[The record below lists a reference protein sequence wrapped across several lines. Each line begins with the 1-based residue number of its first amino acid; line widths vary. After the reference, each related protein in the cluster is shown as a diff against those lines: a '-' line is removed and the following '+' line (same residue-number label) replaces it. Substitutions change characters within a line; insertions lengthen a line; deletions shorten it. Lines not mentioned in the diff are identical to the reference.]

1 MAIKTNENI
10 MKNILIIFIIFFG
23 VSSCKTLQNK
33 SKEKALVS
41 EDIILFNKGVSIY
54 EVVKELYLEDKIEKI
69 DTLTQKGKIKY
80 EILVD
85 EKESILD
92 LAFEK
97 FEEYTEKYPK
107 SKLYH
112 KALYNLAQIS
122 SQIEYYE
129 DEEIKY
135 LNLILSSDANDKEN
149 SGRSGLMSNPYANFK
164 NEASKR
170 LTEIY
175 IEKEDFKK
183 ALEYAELNKKYPYQH
198 FCGNAI
204 EADEIYNA
212 ETYGRIYY
220 GLGNTKKALDFLLP
234 KIFEN
239 GFASNSSLV
248 ELTYSILLKEF
259 KLPYLKN
266 EFSKSIQNFYSK
278 KSTEYTI
285 ERNLYYIK
293 FLENEIEIPNWTLFV
308 EYDRTI
314 KEKDIEKI
322 IKQTEFYKKLNKE
335 KAHNKD

>member
-1 MAIKTNENI
+1 MKIR
-10 MKNILIIFIIFFG
+10 MKNVLIIIIIFFG

-33 SKEKALVS
+33 SKEKITI
-41 EDIILFNKGVSIY
+41 EDITLFNKGVSIY
-54 EVVKELYLEDKIEKI
+54 EVVEELYLDDKIQKA
-69 DTLTQKGKIKY
+69 DTLTQSGIIKY
-80 EILVD
+80 KLLVD

-97 FEEYTEKYPK
+97 FEEFIEKYPN
-107 SKLYH
+107 SELYH
-112 KALYNLAQIS
+112 KALYNLAKIS

-129 DEEIKY
+129 DDEVKY
-135 LNLILSSDANDKEN
+135 LNMILSSDANDKEN
-149 SGRSGLMSNPYANFK
+149 SGRNGLMSNPYANFK
-164 NEASKR
+164 NEASNR

-175 IEKEDFKK
+175 INKKDFKK

-204 EADEIYNA
+204 EADEIYKR

-220 GLGNTKKALDFLLP
+220 GLGDTKKALSFLLP

-248 ELTYSILLKEF
+248 ELTYDILLKEF
-259 KLPYLKN
+259 KFPFLKK
-266 EFSKSIQNFYSK
+266 EFEKSIQNFYSK

-285 ERNLYYIK
+285 ERDLYYIN

-314 KEKDIEKI
+314 KEKDIKKI
-322 IKQTEFYKKLNKE
+322 IRQTEFYKKLYK
-335 KAHNKD
+335 KSP